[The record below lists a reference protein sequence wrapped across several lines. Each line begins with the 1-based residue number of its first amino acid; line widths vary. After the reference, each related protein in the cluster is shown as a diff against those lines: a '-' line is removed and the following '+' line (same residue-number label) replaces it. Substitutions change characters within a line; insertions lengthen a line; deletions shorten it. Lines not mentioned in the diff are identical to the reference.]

1 MNIDNLQKYFE
12 PIIEVQENPFYLISQ
27 KTYKE
32 DGKVQSQ
39 IFEEKII
46 LKTIMTDD
54 LISDIIGNKK
64 IEMIDF
70 YPTNFFTKL
79 FNNKK
84 KNLLKVFNN
93 MSPDEFMFMSELT
106 FQKILDFGIYIDP
119 VFDDID
125 DNIILITS
133 RQRLIFRQNDKLE
146 LSYNL
151 DFFKVFKL
159 S

>member
-1 MNIDNLQKYFE
+1 
-12 PIIEVQENPFYLISQ
+12 
-27 KTYKE
+27 
-32 DGKVQSQ
+32 
-39 IFEEKII
+39 
-46 LKTIMTDD
+46 
-54 LISDIIGNKK
+54 
-64 IEMIDF
+64 
-70 YPTNFFTKL
+70 
-79 FNNKK
+79 
-84 KNLLKVFNN
+84 

-133 RQRLIFRQNDKLE
+133 RQRLIFRQTDKLE

>member
-46 LKTIMTDD
+46 LKTIMTDN
-54 LISDIIGNKK
+54 LISDIIRNKK

-84 KNLLKVFNN
+84 KNLLKDQPIVAGEI
-93 MSPDEFMFMSELT
+93 S
-106 FQKILDFGIYIDP
+106 
-119 VFDDID
+119 
-125 DNIILITS
+125 
-133 RQRLIFRQNDKLE
+133 
-146 LSYNL
+146 
-151 DFFKVFKL
+151 
-159 S
+159 

>member
-1 MNIDNLQKYFE
+1 
-12 PIIEVQENPFYLISQ
+12 
-27 KTYKE
+27 
-32 DGKVQSQ
+32 
-39 IFEEKII
+39 
-46 LKTIMTDD
+46 
-54 LISDIIGNKK
+54 
-64 IEMIDF
+64 
-70 YPTNFFTKL
+70 
-79 FNNKK
+79 
-84 KNLLKVFNN
+84 

-125 DNIILITS
+125 DDIILITS
-133 RQRLIFRQNDKLE
+133 RQRLIFRQTDKLE